1 MASILERNKNL
12 TQKKK
17 TREDYAEDA
26 LYREVWEEVNN
37 EKTMAFV
44 KKYSRYIIAGALV
57 ILIAA
62 TAITIGV
69 RTYRAHKIAVAETY
83 ETAALKMDADMLNAV
98 AENAGGATADLALF
112 QSYMLDGDITKL
124 ERLATNG
131 DTSDFRDLAR
141 LHIVGLRGDDMTA
154 DEVEK
159 YLSPLNTK
167 KSPYYYTGMLTVAQK
182 YLSDGDRENA
192 NKWLD
197 IIINDADAPATISAA
212 AQALR

>member
-62 TAITIGV
+62 TAITIGA

-131 DTSDFRDLAR
+131 DTRDFRDLAR

>member
-62 TAITIGV
+62 TAITIGM

-131 DTSDFRDLAR
+131 DTRDFRDLAR

>member
-131 DTSDFRDLAR
+131 DTRDFRDLAR